1 MIRLPPPKTFGAP
14 VRKPRIPMTTS
25 HSHRTGYLFA
35 LLAFTI
41 FATQDAISKH
51 LSDLYPPLMITMI
64 RYWAFAGF
72 AILITSRGKGG
83 LRQGVRTKRPLT
95 QIFRGVLLA
104 LQIVVSLLAFR
115 FAGLLH
121 SQAIFSATP
130 LLVAMLSVPVL
141 GEAVGWRRWTAIA
154 VGLCGVMI
162 ILKPSAEGIDS
173 TLVVPLIA
181 ACMNAVYSVTTRL
194 TSREDPAATSFFY
207 LGVAGAVVMIVI
219 GPFYWTNLAP
229 VDWAWIGLLCI
240 TGISSHYCL
249 IKAYDH
255 LDAVLVQPI
264 SYFQLV
270 LASFYGVLIFHETL
284 KLNVVAGSLIIVGA
298 GLFTIWREAAKQKKL
313 RLESEA

>member
-1 MIRLPPPKTFGAP
+1 
-14 VRKPRIPMTTS
+14 MTTI
-25 HSHRTGYLFA
+25 HSHKTGYLFA

-51 LSDLYPPLMITMI
+51 LSDHYPPLMITMI

-72 AILITSRGKGG
+72 AVIITSRAKGG
-83 LRQGVRTKRPLT
+83 LRQGITTKRPLV

-104 LQIVVSLLAFR
+104 LQIVVSLLSFR
-115 FAGLLH
+115 AAGLLH

-141 GEAVGWRRWTAIA
+141 GEAVGWRRWTAIV
-154 VGLCGVMI
+154 VGLCGVLI
-162 ILKPSAEGIDS
+162 ILNPRADGIDA
-173 TLVVPLIA
+173 TLILPLIA
-181 ACMNAVYSVTTRL
+181 ASMNAVYSVSTRL
-194 TSREDPAATSFFY
+194 VSREDPATTSFFY
-207 LGVAGAVVMIVI
+207 LGVAGAAIMIVV

-229 VDWAWIGLLCI
+229 VDWAWIVLLCA
-240 TGISSHYCL
+240 TGISSHFCL

-284 KLNVVAGSLIIVGA
+284 RLNLVIGSLIVVAA
-298 GLFTIWREAAKQKKL
+298 GLFTIWREAAVRRKL
-313 RLESEA
+313 AVEGQ

>member
-1 MIRLPPPKTFGAP
+1 
-14 VRKPRIPMTTS
+14 MTTS

-35 LLAFTI
+35 LLAFSI

-51 LSDLYPPLMITMI
+51 LADLYPPLMITMI

-72 AILITSRGKGG
+72 AVIIASRGKGG
-83 LRQGVRTKRPLT
+83 LSEGVKTRRPVI
-95 QIFRGVLLA
+95 QVFRGVLLA

-115 FAGLLH
+115 AAGLLH

-141 GEAVGWRRWTAIA
+141 GEAVGWRRWTAIV

-162 ILKPSAEGIDS
+162 ILQPSAEGIDAALIIP
-173 TLVVPLIA
+173 LVA

-194 TSREDPAATSFFY
+194 VSRDDQATTSFFY
-207 LGVAGAVVMIVI
+207 LGVAGAVVMMVI

-229 VDWAWIGLLCI
+229 VDWAWIVLLCV
-240 TGISSHYCL
+240 TGISSHFCL

-298 GLFTIWREAAKQKKL
+298 GLFTIWREAVKQRKL
-313 RLESEA
+313 RLASKS

>member
-1 MIRLPPPKTFGAP
+1 
-14 VRKPRIPMTTS
+14 MTTS

-35 LLAFTI
+35 LLAFGI

-51 LSDLYPPLMITMI
+51 LADLYPPLMITMI

-72 AILITSRGKGG
+72 AILITARGKGG
-83 LRQGVRTKRPLT
+83 LRQGVKTKRPLV
-95 QIFRGVLLA
+95 QILRGVLLA
-104 LQIVVSLLAFR
+104 SQIVVSLLAFH

-162 ILKPSAEGIDS
+162 ILRPSTEGIDAALIIP
-173 TLVVPLIA
+173 LVA
-181 ACMNAVYSVTTRL
+181 ACMNAIYSVATRL
-194 TSREDPAATSFFY
+194 VSRDDAATTSFFY
-207 LGVAGAVVMIVI
+207 LGVAGAAVMIVI

-229 VDWAWIGLLCI
+229 VDWAWIALLCA
-240 TGISSHYCL
+240 TGISSHFCL

-284 KLNVVAGSLIIVGA
+284 KLNVVVGSLIIVGA
-298 GLFTIWREAAKQKKL
+298 GLFTIWRETVKKRKPMAAG
-313 RLESEA
+313 ESR